1 MESEERKCKYRKQKI
16 KIFSEEII
24 DLNLKI
30 KDNFF
35 GKISELLFF
44 GSNMYN
50 CTFSYFHNLDWNVSF
65 CMKTKLTIEN
75 ENKKLNPNI
84 Q

>member
-16 KIFSEEII
+16 KIFSEEIT

-35 GKISELLFF
+35 GKMLELLFF
-44 GSNMYN
+44 SSNMYN
-50 CTFSYFHNLDWNVSF
+50 CTFSYFHNLDSNVNF
-65 CMKTKLTIEN
+65 CMKIKLTIEN
-75 ENKKLNPNI
+75 KNKKLKPNI